1 MNSICILLTDPFS
14 ISEKIIIKSFVKL
27 KKTRLDKI
35 FIIGDKKKFSEI
47 YKKSININNNK

>member
-35 FIIGDKKKFSEI
+35 FIIGDKKKIFWNI
-47 YKKSININNNK
+47 QKKYKYK